1 MRKTIGSIF
10 IVMLIVFGV
19 VTAAPAEGQEVKR
32 SVMINRDTTVAG
44 QAISKGNYTLK
55 FNESEDGELVMMK
68 GGKEVAKVNY
78 KITKITK
85 APSESL
91 VVYSLSSDGKYTVK
105 RIELKG
111 SDMAISFE

>member
-1 MRKTIGSIF
+1 MRKTIGSLF
-10 IVMLIVFGV
+10 IVTLMVFGL

-32 SVMINRDTTVAG
+32 SVTINRDTTIGG
-44 QAISKGNYTLK
+44 QEISKGNYTLK
-55 FNESEDGELVMMK
+55 FNESADGELVLIK
-68 GGKEVAKVNY
+68 SGKEVAKVNY

-111 SDMAISFE
+111 SEMAISFE